1 MKTKKIIYVLV
12 SILILILVFGCGHE
26 ETVSKEEDQYIPV
39 ETELVKDK
47 TLFNEAVF
55 SGKAY
60 ANKEVVVASESAGKV
75 LELKARVGAEVKK
88 DEVLFSLDKKDIQK
102 QVDSAYKVL
111 ESVQLNYENMKEQAE
126 NATINFERIKQLY
139 SEGAVSKTD
148 YEQAKLAASDK
159 GLNAVEAEVEQAEIT
174 YDQALDILKDA
185 SVKSPIEGIVS
196 VVNIEE
202 GQTIDASVSA
212 INVIDMDRVYV
223 EINVTE
229 KIINYLSVGQEVQ
242 VEIESVSDGNF
253 VGTLDRV
260 SPSADAETQ
269 LYPIRAYIDN
279 KDHVVKPGMFA
290 NIIIPTDVREAVMAV
305 RSEAVVTKEGKNIV
319 YVVVNNKAV
328 AKEVVLGLNTGD
340 YVEVLGGLSIGDEL
354 IIKGQNYVKDT
365 SVVKVVGGTV

>member
-12 SILILILVFGCGHE
+12 SIFILILVFGCGHE
-26 ETVSKEEDQYIPV
+26 ETVNEEDQYIPV
-39 ETELVKDK
+39 ETELVKVK

-111 ESVQLNYENMKEQAE
+111 ESVQLNYENMKEQTE

-174 YDQALDILKDA
+174 YGQALDILKDA

-202 GQTIDASVSA
+202 GQTIDASVLA

-229 KIINYLSVGQEVQ
+229 KIINYLSVGQEVK
-242 VEIESVSDGNF
+242 VEIESVSGGNF

-290 NIIIPTDVREAVMAV
+290 NIIIPTEVREAVMAV